1 MSAVNANPLS
11 LSLSLLLALAASV
24 APAPA
29 WAQSRPA
36 LQPLPPAPPPLNA
49 EGQPA
54 PVPGLAPL
62 PGTAPA
68 PAPRPRGGGGGGGGG
83 GHDCLVEPSLLVSVG
98 SPVDGVLNEVLA
110 DRGDT
115 VRKGQRLA
123 QLQAGVEA
131 AAVDLAEARVQY
143 GRRKVARNEG
153 LYQKQLISAQDK
165 DEMETEARVH
175 EEELKRDRENLKLR
189 SIVSPLDG
197 VVVERKLGGGDLVRA
212 DKSIVMKLAQLDPL
226 HVEVV
231 LPSEQYG
238 AVRVGMNGRVNLSPL
253 VSGSHSARVTVVD
266 RVIDAASGTF
276 GVRLQLDNPGYKIP
290 AGIRCSVRFGG

>member
-1 MSAVNANPLS
+1 MSFQNAVCLP
-11 LSLSLLLALAASV
+11 LLLALAGATL
-24 APAPA
+24 PTQ
-29 WAQSRPA
+29 AQTRPA
-36 LQPLPPAPPPLNA
+36 LVPLPPAPPPLNA

-54 PVPGLAPL
+54 AA
-62 PGTAPA
+62 APA
-68 PAPRPRGGGGGGGGG
+68 GLPAPGAALPTAPRPRASGG
-83 GHDCLVEPSLLVSVG
+83 GHDCMVEPSLVVSVG
-98 SPVDGVLNEVLA
+98 SPVDGVIEAVLA

-131 AAVDLAEARVQY
+131 AAVDLSEARVQF

-153 LYQKQLISAQDK
+153 LFQKQLISAQDK

-175 EEELKRDRENLKLR
+175 EEELKRDREALKLR

-197 VVVERKLGGGDLVRA
+197 VVVERKLGNGDLVRA
-212 DKSIVMKLAQLDPL
+212 DKSVVMKLAQLDPL

-231 LPSEQYG
+231 LPAEQYG
-238 AVRVGMNGRVNLSPL
+238 NVRVGMSGRVSLSPY
-253 VSGSHSARVTVVD
+253 VSGMHSAKVTVVD

-290 AGIRCSVRFGG
+290 AGIRCSVRMGG

>member
-1 MSAVNANPLS
+1 MTAMHPPLTPARPAGLLRVALS
-11 LSLSLLLALAASV
+11 LALGLMAGGT
-24 APAPA
+24 
-29 WAQSRPA
+29 AQAQARPA
-36 LQPLPPAPPPLNA
+36 LVPLPAAPPPLNA
-49 EGQPA
+49 DGQPA
-54 PVPGLAPL
+54 ATLPAPL
-62 PGTAPA
+62 PAA
-68 PAPRPRGGGGGGGGG
+68 PAPRARGAGG
-83 GHDCLVEPSLLVSVG
+83 GHDCLVEPSLVVSVG
-98 SPVDGVLNEVLA
+98 SPVDGVMQEVLA

-153 LYQKQLISAQDK
+153 LFQKQLISAQDK

-197 VVVERKLGGGDLVRA
+197 VVVERKLGSGDLVRA

-231 LPSEQYG
+231 LPAEQYG
-238 AVRVGMNGRVNLSPL
+238 NVRVGMNGRVNLAPL
-253 VSGSHSARVTVVD
+253 VSGSHPARVTVVD

-276 GVRLQLDNPGYKIP
+276 GVRLQLDNPGYRIP

>member
-1 MSAVNANPLS
+1 MSPLNAPLPT
-11 LSLSLLLALAASV
+11 LLLALAA
-24 APAPA
+24 AG
-29 WAQSRPA
+29 AQAQTRPA

-49 EGQPA
+49 EGQPVATPPAGLPA
-54 PVPGLAPL
+54 P
-62 PGTAPA
+62 APA
-68 PAPRPRGGGGGGGGG
+68 PAPRPRGAGGG

-98 SPVDGVLNEVLA
+98 SPVDGVLEAVMA

-153 LYQKQLISAQDK
+153 LFQKQLISAQDK

-175 EEELKRDRENLKLR
+175 EEELKRDREALKLR

-197 VVVERKLGGGDLVRA
+197 VVVERKLGSGDLVRA

-226 HVEVV
+226 HVEAV
-231 LPSEQYG
+231 LPAEQYG
-238 AVRVGMNGRVNLSPL
+238 NVRVGMSGRVSLSPY
-253 VSGSHSARVTVVD
+253 VSGVQVARVTVVD

-276 GVRLQLDNPGYKIP
+276 GVRLQLENPGYKIP